1 MSMSRLMAA
10 RRQRTSHL
18 SVDTCSSRGQ
28 QWYQGSND
36 EVADVSRLPDSVA
49 SDRVNNDFIKHIME
63 KKQKNHQD
71 VLEQLDSELKGL
83 SEHCETRVRRAS
95 AVLQASLLEVD
106 LRLDTLTETVAHLD
120 IGHQQETLAVWEE
133 VEKLA
138 ILKKNRILELKEELS
153 GCETERSVKVRGLLQ
168 KYCHLLEKIGFMS
181 LSDIHKLIHAEAMA
195 INQSLLTN
203 RRCVALLLLHLLEE
217 NLMKDSLLCLQWD
230 MNRWKRTRADP
241 GYRRVHT
248 GLNQV
253 IVRFKREMR
262 RKPKREVAK
271 AKEKA

>member
-241 GYRRVHT
+241 VET
-248 GLNQV
+248 GTTTRQQAACDL
-253 IVRFKREMR
+253 
-262 RKPKREVAK
+262 
-271 AKEKA
+271 